1 MSKSQVG
8 AFGSG
13 GLGTS
18 SNMNKSGAGMLGG
31 NDANQINSNINES
44 ALDIEN
50 EFGYMTDEDSIFHEY
65 TNDEE
70 KEIPRLYKQV
80 GINRDVKANMKEVQ
94 SMLRRYTEKSQTH
107 EFLVKFNVEI
117 DEKDNSSVTSVLN
130 IGGEFG

>member
-1 MSKSQVG
+1 
-8 AFGSG
+8 
-13 GLGTS
+13 
-18 SNMNKSGAGMLGG
+18 MLGG

-80 GINRDVKANMKEVQ
+80 GINRDVKANMKEV
-94 SMLRRYTEKSQTH
+94 
-107 EFLVKFNVEI
+107 
-117 DEKDNSSVTSVLN
+117 
-130 IGGEFG
+130 